1 MTCFEDLE
9 STMTSSITRK
19 SREDNFWEK
28 ISVGYT
34 TLEVRTTID
43 EDKYPVA
50 KWNENLKFQKQMF
63 LFSRVVLKCLNN
75 TTTFVS
81 SNKSEVCQGYGMDNS
96 NLMRR
101 FHFFF
106 VWRGCV
112 TLFFFLERS
121 FFYLGTINN
130 EIIHITKT

>member
-34 TLEVRTTID
+34 TLEVRTID

-50 KWNENLKFQKQMF
+50 K
-63 LFSRVVLKCLNN
+63 
-75 TTTFVS
+75 
-81 SNKSEVCQGYGMDNS
+81 
-96 NLMRR
+96 
-101 FHFFF
+101 
-106 VWRGCV
+106 
-112 TLFFFLERS
+112 
-121 FFYLGTINN
+121 
-130 EIIHITKT
+130 